1 MYDKRRN
8 VKITYIHKS
17 INILRLIKCIR
28 SQVINLTHLQ
38 TSQQR
43 YKANNSIWLEI
54 VTDKIIQPYF
64 LTLLSLSLTMGA
76 KLKQFCDDKH

>member
-28 SQVINLTHLQ
+28 SQVI
-38 TSQQR
+38 SQQR